1 MSEPF
6 NFAAFATERG
16 MNFHH
21 FALCPAAWLV
31 PIKFTLW
38 HMTSPTGARILAIV
52 PNQASPQSSAFSAY
66 QSAVAVYPVAD
77 AEAAFVAYCLFNG
90 G

>member
-6 NFAAFATERG
+6 NFAAFAAEKG
-16 MNFHH
+16 MRHH
-21 FALCPAAWLV
+21 VFAIAPAAWLV
-31 PIKFTLW
+31 PIRYTMRY
-38 HMTSPTGARILAIV
+38 MTSPTGAQILAIV
-52 PNQASPQSSAFSAY
+52 PNQASPQASAFSAY